1 MRGHVCRGM
10 LANSRNPCVIAFSV
24 LVYPPA
30 FAYMFAVRLPYGGK
44 GMARTLRDPKLHSR
58 TSRLRLS
65 IRREPYWKSISA
77 GCALGYRRGPG
88 TWIAKYRGEDGQRH
102 YSSIG
107 AADDSLDADGHAALS
122 FTQAQEKARGFFKQ
136 KARETAGDFSPT
148 DGPYT
153 VADALRDY
161 FADRE
166 RRGHKSVRKDRYSA
180 DALIIPELGKIGVD
194 KLSRVRIEQWQDG
207 FVNAGAWGREPTGP
221 DDIRKRR
228 STCNRVLAILKAALN
243 LAHRNGRAP
252 IADAWQRVANYRSV
266 AAARLRYLSDD
277 ESRRLIN
284 ACDPDF
290 RDLVTAALLTG
301 CRYSELARLV
311 VEDFHSDAGTIHI
324 RTSKSGK
331 PRHVVLTAEGA
342 NLFAR
347 LCLGRGA
354 HELLLTQSNGQP
366 WRASSYTKR
375 LPAACKAAR
384 IEHANFHSLR
394 HTYASRLVMRGVP
407 LPVVAAQL
415 GHSSINMVEKHYGHL
430 APSYVAQT
438 VRQAFGEL
446 GIANEAANVVS
457 LSRGA

>member
-1 MRGHVCRGM
+1 
-10 LANSRNPCVIAFSV
+10 
-24 LVYPPA
+24 
-30 FAYMFAVRLPYGGK
+30 
-44 GMARTLRDPKLHSR
+44 MARTVRDPKLDSR
-58 TSRLRLS
+58 TARLKLPM
-65 IRREPYWKSISA
+65 RREPYWKSLSA
-77 GCALGYRRGPG
+77 GCAIGYRRGPG
-88 TWIAKYRGEDGQRH
+88 TWIAKYRGDDGQRH
-102 YSSIG
+102 YTAIG
-107 AADDSLDADGHAALS
+107 AADDVLDADGRAALS
-122 FTQAQEKARGFFKQ
+122 FVHAQERAREFFKL
-136 KARETAGDFSPT
+136 KAREAAGDFSPA

-153 VADALRDY
+153 VADALREY

-166 RRGHKSVRKDRYSA
+166 RRGHKSVQKDQYSA
-180 DALIIPELGKIGVD
+180 NALIVPELGNIAVN
-194 KLSRVRIEQWQDG
+194 KLSKLRIEQWQEG
-207 FVNAGAWGREPTGP
+207 VVNAGARVRTPNHGP
-221 DDIRKRR
+221 QQFRASEDAEDRRKRR
-228 STCNRVLAILKAALN
+228 ASCNRVLAILKAALN
-243 LAHRNGRAP
+243 LAYHNGRAP
-252 IADAWQRVANYRSV
+252 IADAWQQVKNYHNVAV
-266 AAARLRYLSDD
+266 ARLRYLSDD

-284 ACDPDF
+284 ACNSDF

-311 VEDFHSDAGTIHI
+311 VEDFHPDAGTIHI